1 MSTQDRDA
9 DGSALRQWLRDHEI
23 GLLVAPSVVWFLL
36 FLTVPLLV
44 ILAYSFFTYSN
55 FSVEYILTVD
65 PWLEGVFTET
75 VFFVFLRTL
84 TVGAVVVALTLA
96 FGYPLAY
103 YLRFYMSD
111 RGGIL
116 LLLFLIIPFW
126 TSAVIRTIAWI
137 PVLSNSG
144 VINQT
149 LLALTLVNEP
159 VSALLFSPFSQL
171 VGYLQNYVVFMA
183 APIYISLSQIDEDLI
198 DASKTLRGGRLATF
212 RHVVWPLSLPGVVI
226 GSIFVFVLSVGNFTV
241 PQFLSGGEATITTLI
256 YLSVNQ
262 GLNYPQAAALS
273 ITLLLVILAIVYAM
287 TRIVDITEIGRV

>member
-1 MSTQDRDA
+1 MSTRDRDA

-23 GLLVAPSVVWFLL
+23 GLLVTPSVVWFLL

-55 FSVEYILTVD
+55 FSVEYTLTVN

-75 VFFVFLRTL
+75 VFIVFLRTL

-149 LLALTLVNEP
+149 LLALTLVDEP

-198 DASKTLRGGRLATF
+198 DASM
-212 RHVVWPLSLPGVVI
+212 
-226 GSIFVFVLSVGNFTV
+226 N
-241 PQFLSGGEATITTLI
+241 TT
-256 YLSVNQ
+256 
-262 GLNYPQAAALS
+262 
-273 ITLLLVILAIVYAM
+273 
-287 TRIVDITEIGRV
+287 